1 MALRRPEAV
10 QVLQINFVTDTGATT
25 KLISLPVQKIRRK
38 LDHTEWDRD
47 ESVRKFLWYLSR
59 GDDEGLE
66 ASTEALIRLDRLGDA
81 LKNCLKGLTPNL
93 RKLKTLLYLWNNR
106 GLWTLPKALKEDL
119 CLFTD
124 VIRYF
129 APPYSGD
136 GLTLYRGQSLT
147 RHENSIY
154 GIAWTSRYEIAER
167 FSRFRDTPGVVVKV
181 DASQDMILVHLPDY
195 ISTRKTD
202 STNELEYE
210 AEYLLD
216 PRRLAGRVTVAR

>member
-1 MALRRPEAV
+1 MVLRRSEAV
-10 QVLQINFVTDTGATT
+10 QTLQINFVTGTGTTT

-38 LDHTEWDRD
+38 LDHMEWDGD

-59 GDDEGLE
+59 SDDEGLE

-81 LKNCLKGLTPNL
+81 LKNCLKGFTPNL
-93 RKLKTLLYLWNNR
+93 RKLRTLLYLWNNR
-106 GLWTLPKALKEDL
+106 GLWKIPKALKEDL

-136 GLTLYRGQSLT
+136 GLTLYRGQSLA

-181 DASQDMILVHLPDY
+181 DALQDMILVHLPDY

-202 STNELEYE
+202 PTNELEYE

-216 PRRLAGRVTVAR
+216 PRRLTGRVTIAR